1 MQIVLKNVILSFP
14 SLWEPK
20 ASAQGGTAK
29 YQAVFLL
36 DKATNS
42 TDITAIRGA
51 MKTVGLAKWPK
62 GIPKGV
68 IPSLKEASTKEYD
81 GYDESRMFVSTS
93 SDQKPV
99 VVDCNPSVR
108 LDESDTKVQAGCI
121 VNAFIKFWAQDN
133 QFGKRINCQ
142 LCSVQFVDTGTP
154 FGEKLPDPETVFSNI
169 AGSPTAEE
177 PFETVT
183 SPSVKK
189 AAPAKP
195 APVEADPFAVEADD
209 IPF

>member
-1 MQIVLKNVILSFP
+1 MQIVINNVILSFP

-20 ASAQGGTAK
+20 VSAQGGTAK

-36 DKATNS
+36 DKVSNTS
-42 TDITAIRGA
+42 DIAKIRAA

-68 IPSLKEASTKEYD
+68 IPALKEASIKEYE

-99 VVDCNPSVR
+99 VVDCAPSVR

-133 QFGKRINCQ
+133 QYGKRINCQ
-142 LCSVQFVDTGTP
+142 LCSVQFVDAGTP
-154 FGEKLPDPETVFSNI
+154 FGDKVPEPETVFSNI
-169 AGSPTAEE
+169 ATAQAADEQ
-177 PFETVT
+177 F
-183 SPSVKK
+183 SVVATLK
-189 AAPAKP
+189 AAVKP
-195 APVEADPFAVEADD
+195 SAATEPDPFAVDPDD